1 MATLNIQL
9 RIESN
14 DVFSDQLDL
23 LVSDAITTG
32 NPCIGMSTIAATN
45 VGGDNV
51 IAPNV
56 DSTKY
61 VYIKHTGVDAN
72 GAAVT
77 TDLTAEDT
85 YNVRFGK
92 LGPGEFMLVP
102 HSKGAAKG
110 VQLETSSG
118 VIVAEYAYFT
128 KA

>member
-23 LVSDAITTG
+23 LVSDVITTG

-45 VGGDNV
+45 VGGDNI

-77 TDLTAEDT
+77 TDLTVEDT
-85 YNVRFGK
+85 DNVRFGK

>member
-1 MATLNIQL
+1 MATLDVIL
-9 RIESN
+9 RIES
-14 DVFSDQLDL
+14 DDAFSDELRVNL
-23 LVSDAITTG
+23 SDKLTTG
-32 NPCIGMSTIAATN
+32 NPCVGISTIAATN
-45 VGGDNV
+45 AGGDNV

-61 VYIKHTGVDAN
+61 VYIRHTGVDAN

-77 TDLTAEDT
+77 TDLTVEDT
-85 YNVRFGK
+85 DNVRFGK

-118 VIVAEYAYFT
+118 VIVAEYAYWT
-128 KA
+128 KG

>member
-23 LVSDAITTG
+23 LVSDVITTG

-45 VGGDNV
+45 VGGDNI

-72 GAAVT
+72 GATVT
-77 TDLTAEDT
+77 TDLTVEDT
-85 YNVRFGK
+85 DNVRFGK